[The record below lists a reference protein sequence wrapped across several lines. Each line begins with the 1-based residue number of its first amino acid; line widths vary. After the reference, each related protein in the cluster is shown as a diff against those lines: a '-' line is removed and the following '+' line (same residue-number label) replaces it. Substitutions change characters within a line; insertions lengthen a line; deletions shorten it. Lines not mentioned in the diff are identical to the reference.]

1 MVIKHQLEL
10 LVDEKGWDIP
20 RGKFDVIAEAMA
32 NDPQF
37 TDDHFETFADNY
49 WDGF

>member
-1 MVIKHQLEL
+1 M
-10 LVDEKGWDIP
+10 DIP

-32 NDPQF
+32 NDLQFIDNLLNF